1 MRITAAVLDASGLAR
16 PYAASAPLRIA
27 DMELSAARPGELL
40 VEILA
45 AGLCHSD
52 LSVVNGDRPRPTP
65 MVLGHEAAAKVIE
78 VGSPDSAF
86 AVGDH
91 VVLAFLP
98 ACGACAECQSGRG
111 YLCAPAA
118 AANGQGRLLR
128 GGYRLRGRRPRLP
141 PSPRRLGLRQP
152 CGDRRAL
159 GREDRRRHP
168 AQHRR
173 PVRLRRADRRRRGGQ
188 HRRGPARRERRG
200 LRPGRRRV
208 CPRSWARWRRAG
220 SQSWPSIR
228 WRTNA
233 PWRWSWAPTQAFE
246 PSQAEAAIKA
256 LARRR
261 RRRRDRDRRE
271 GGGAGDPP
279 TRRRGAAA
287 GS

>member
-27 DMELSAARPGELL
+27 EMELSAPRPGELL

-52 LSVVNGDRPRPTP
+52 LSVVNGDRPRPMP

-128 GGYRLRGRRPRLP
+128 GGYRLEEGDHDCHHHLGVSA
-141 PSPRRLGLRQP
+141 SPAMP
-152 CGDRRAL
+152 
-159 GREDRRRHP
+159 
-168 AQHRR
+168 
-173 PVRLRRADRRRRGGQ
+173 
-188 HRRGPARRERRG
+188 
-200 LRPGRRRV
+200 
-208 CPRSWARWRRAG
+208 
-220 SQSWPSIR
+220 
-228 WRTNA
+228 
-233 PWRWSWAPTQAFE
+233 
-246 PSQAEAAIKA
+246 
-256 LARRR
+256 
-261 RRRRDRDRRE
+261 
-271 GGGAGDPP
+271 
-279 TRRRGAAA
+279 
-287 GS
+287 